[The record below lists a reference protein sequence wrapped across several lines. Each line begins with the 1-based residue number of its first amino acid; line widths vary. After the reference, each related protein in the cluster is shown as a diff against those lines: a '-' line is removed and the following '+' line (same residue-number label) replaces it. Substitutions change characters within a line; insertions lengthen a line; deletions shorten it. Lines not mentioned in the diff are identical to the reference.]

1 MYKIFIISVF
11 AFFLSLSCSKDDESV
26 TIANETEELTD
37 AIQDSADVSD
47 IPDVNQDSTDLSAL
61 YQQIQTTILSLPTE
75 ELSEFELSSMIHMRE
90 EEKLAR
96 DVYQYL
102 YAKYEMTIFTNI
114 MNSEETHMFAVE
126 VLLNKYNIVDPAETT
141 EPGVFKDE
149 SLQSIYDS
157 LIAKGNVSLT
167 EALIVGAIIEDLDIM
182 DLNHL
187 LENSDNQDFKYVFE
201 NLNLG
206 SRNHLRGFYPQVLN
220 NNGEYAASYI
230 SQEEFD
236 AVVTSSKEIGT
247 W

>member
-1 MYKIFIISVF
+1 MNKIFLISVF
-11 AFFLSLSCSKDDESV
+11 AIFLILSCSKDDDSA
-26 TIANETEELTD
+26 TLANETEALSDAFQDLSDTD
-37 AIQDSADVSD
+37 
-47 IPDVNQDSTDLSAL
+47 QDSTKLSDL
-61 YQQIQTTILSLPTE
+61 YQQIETTVLSLPIE
-75 ELSEFELSSMIHMRE
+75 ALSEYELASMIHMRE

-102 YAKYEMTIFTNI
+102 YAKYEMKIFTNI
-114 MNSEETHMFAVE
+114 LDSEETHMFAVE
-126 VLLNKYNIVDPAETT
+126 VLLNKYNIDDPAEKT

-149 SLQSIYDS
+149 ELQNIYNS
-157 LIAKGNVSLT
+157 LIAKGNISLT

-182 DLNHL
+182 DLNNL

-236 AVVTSSKEIGT
+236 AVITSEKEFGT

>member
-1 MYKIFIISVF
+1 
-11 AFFLSLSCSKDDESV
+11 
-26 TIANETEELTD
+26 
-37 AIQDSADVSD
+37 
-47 IPDVNQDSTDLSAL
+47 
-61 YQQIQTTILSLPTE
+61 
-75 ELSEFELSSMIHMRE
+75 MIHMRE

-102 YAKYEMTIFTNI
+102 YAKYEMKIFTNI
-114 MNSEETHMFAVE
+114 MDSEETHMFAVE
-126 VLLNKYNIVDPAETT
+126 VLLNKYNIGDPAEATG
-141 EPGVFKDE
+141 PGVFKDE
-149 SLQSIYDS
+149 ELQGIYDS
-157 LIAKGNVSLT
+157 LIAKGNINLT

-187 LENSDNQDFKYVFE
+187 LENSNNLDFEYVFE

-206 SRNHLRGFYPQVLN
+206 SRNHLRSFYPLVLN

-236 AVVTSSKEIGT
+236 AVITSEKEFGT

>member
-1 MYKIFIISVF
+1 MYKFFLISVF
-11 AFFLSLSCSKDDESV
+11 AIFLNLSCSTDDDSA
-26 TIANETEELTD
+26 TLANETEALTD
-37 AIQDSADVSD
+37 AIQDLSD
-47 IPDVNQDSTDLSAL
+47 TDQDSTKLSDL
-61 YQQIQTTILSLPTE
+61 YQRIETTVLSLPIE
-75 ELSEFELSSMIHMRE
+75 ALSEYELASMIHMRE

-102 YAKYEMTIFTNI
+102 YAKYEMKIFTNI
-114 MNSEETHMFAVE
+114 LDSEETHMFAVE
-126 VLLNKYNIVDPAETT
+126 VLLNKYNIDDPAEKT

-149 SLQSIYDS
+149 ELQNIYNS

-182 DLNHL
+182 DLNNL
-187 LENSDNQDFKYVFE
+187 LENSDNQDFKYIFE

-236 AVVTSSKEIGT
+236 AVITSEKEFGT